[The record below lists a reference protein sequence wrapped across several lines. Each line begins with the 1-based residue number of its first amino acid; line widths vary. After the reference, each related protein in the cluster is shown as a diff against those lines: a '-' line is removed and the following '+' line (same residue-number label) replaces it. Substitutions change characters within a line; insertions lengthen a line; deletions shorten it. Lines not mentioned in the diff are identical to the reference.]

1 MKRDKN
7 TDSNNYQNIIA
18 KTTQITGDFNSTGN
32 IRIDG
37 ELTGNIKSSGKVVVG
52 KDGKIDGTLE
62 CENARFEG
70 SFKGEMKISGTLTL
84 KSTAVIEGTVFTE
97 KLAVEPGA
105 VFNVTC
111 TMKSSVKDLNGD
123 QKTKKTA

>member
-37 ELTGNIKSSGKVVVG
+37 ELKGNIKSSGKVVVG

-105 VFNVTC
+105 VFNVNC

>member
-1 MKRDKN
+1 MKRDRN

-18 KTTQITGDFNSTGN
+18 KTTQITGDFNSTGD

-62 CENARFEG
+62 CENAHFEG
-70 SFKGEMKISGTLTL
+70 SFKGEMKIYGTLTL
-84 KSTAVIEGTVFTE
+84 KSTAIIEGSVITE

-111 TMKSSVKDLNGD
+111 TMKSTVKDLNGD